1 MVPTVT
7 RPATPSADDD
17 TVTSPTRVKVLL
29 DLAGNTEHIEG
40 IVRCGDLPAMA
51 FSGWSELFAALQN
64 IASGADQAT
73 PGRG

>member
-1 MVPTVT
+1 
-7 RPATPSADDD
+7 
-17 TVTSPTRVKVLL
+17 VLL